1 MFSLIPSAAS
11 ARCLFIS
18 ILFAL
23 QKIIHQYPHCWRCKK
38 PVLFRATEQWF
49 CSVDAIK
56 DQAIEAIKGVKW
68 IPGWGEDRIS
78 SMVRD
83 RNDWCISRQRRW
95 GVPIPIFYCKDCG
108 EPLIEKDAMHAVS
121 EQRAPML
128 GTSRKRKKFCPQ
140 AQSARSAAAPP
151 LQKSATS
158 WTFGLIP
165 A

>member
-1 MFSLIPSAAS
+1 M
-11 ARCLFIS
+11 
-18 ILFAL
+18 
-23 QKIIHQYPHCWRCKK
+23 
-38 PVLFRATEQWF
+38 
-49 CSVDAIK
+49 DAIK

-121 EQRAPML
+121 ELFRAEGFRCLVHQGSGRNFLPA
-128 GTSRKRKKFCPQ
+128 GTKCKKWRLHLLYKR
-140 AQSARSAAAPP
+140 ARHHGR
-151 LQKSATS
+151 LV
-158 WTFGLIP
+158 
-165 A
+165 